1 MKKLVLGLIATVL
14 FAFNGNA
21 QEKLSQEDLRV
32 ILAQG
37 MVDFTNSLKPAYE
50 KTDNLED
57 FKKMVAG
64 SWYSKIPKEGNNLLD
79 KAYQFLSKNT
89 SDEEIAKSYNGKE
102 IAEAAL
108 YVDSLSKKG
117 VKTDGS
123 ELFGGTTGD
132 FNSYATSITTAK
144 CKWYQIAC
152 WLKEIFGDVEGE
164 IILITIVRALT
175 ILIATL

>member
-1 MKKLVLGLIATVL
+1 MKKLVIGIVATVL
-14 FAFNGNA
+14 ITFNVNA
-21 QEKLSQEDLRV
+21 QEKLSQEELRV

-37 MVDFTNSLKPAYE
+37 MVDFTNSLKPAFE

-57 FKKMVAG
+57 FKKAVAG
-64 SWYSKIPKEGNNLLD
+64 CWYSKIPKEGNNLLD
-79 KAYQFLSKNT
+79 KAYQFLSKNV
-89 SDEEIAKSYNGKE
+89 SEEEITKKYNGKE
-102 IAEAAL
+102 IAEAVL
-108 YVDSLSKKG
+108 YVDMISKKG

-132 FNSYATSITTAK
+132 FNPYATLMTTSK
-144 CKWYQIAC
+144 CKWYQLGC

-164 IILITIVRALT
+164 IILVSIVRALT